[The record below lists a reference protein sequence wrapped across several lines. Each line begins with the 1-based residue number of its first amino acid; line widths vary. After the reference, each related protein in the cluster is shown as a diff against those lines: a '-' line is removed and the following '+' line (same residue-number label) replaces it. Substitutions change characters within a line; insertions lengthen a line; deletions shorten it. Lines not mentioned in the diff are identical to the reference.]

1 MVTYAY
7 LRVSTTVQ
15 DVANQKLSV
24 LEYCARHAIAPV
36 TIVED
41 TSSGNT
47 PWQARR
53 IGHILAEAQAG
64 DVLVVAEVSRLA
76 RSALHVLTLLQCAIE
91 KGISVHVAKTP
102 LVFDGSLQATIA
114 ATILGLAAHI
124 EREFISVRT
133 KEALARRKVQGL
145 PLGRP
150 RGPAP
155 RVKLDQ
161 QADAILTYLKKGVSK
176 RSIARIVDC
185 APSTLY
191 AWLKRRKISAH
202 GNTSPKE
209 RRACPLRTC

>member
-76 RSALHVLTLLQCAIE
+76 RSALHVLTLLQCASSRNSHFAVALTAPWRQGE
-91 KGISVHVAKTP
+91 VH
-102 LVFDGSLQATIA
+102 G
-114 ATILGLAAHI
+114 
-124 EREFISVRT
+124 
-133 KEALARRKVQGL
+133 
-145 PLGRP
+145 
-150 RGPAP
+150 GPC
-155 RVKLDQ
+155 L
-161 QADAILTYLKKGVSK
+161 
-176 RSIARIVDC
+176 
-185 APSTLY
+185 
-191 AWLKRRKISAH
+191 
-202 GNTSPKE
+202 
-209 RRACPLRTC
+209 RAG

>member
-1 MVTYAY
+1 MTNYAY
-7 LRVSTTVQ
+7 LRVSTTAQ

-24 LEYCARHAIAPV
+24 LEYCVRHDIAPV

-41 TSSGNT
+41 TRSGNAS
-47 PWQARR
+47 WQTRQ
-53 IGHILAEAQAG
+53 IGHILADAHAG

-76 RSALHVLTLLQCAIE
+76 RSALHVLSLLQCAME
-91 KGISVHVAKTP
+91 KGVSVHVAKTQ
-102 LVFDGSLQATIA
+102 LVLDGSLQATIA
-114 ATILGLAAHI
+114 ATILGLAAQI
-124 EREFISVRT
+124 EREFISART
-133 KEALARRKVQGL
+133 KEALARRKAQGL

-161 QADAILTYLKKGVSK
+161 HQDDILTYLKKGVSK

-191 AWLKRRKISAH
+191 AWLKRRKLSSD
-202 GNTSPKE
+202 GNA
-209 RRACPLRTC
+209 RRREGHDL

>member
-7 LRVSTTVQ
+7 LRVSTTAQ

-41 TSSGNT
+41 TSSGNA
-47 PWQARR
+47 PWQARQ
-53 IGHILAEAQAG
+53 IGHLLAEAQAG

-91 KGISVHVAKTP
+91 KGVSVHIAKTP
-102 LVFDGSLQATIA
+102 LILDGSLQATIA

-133 KEALARRKVQGL
+133 KEALAHRKAQGL

-150 RGPAP
+150 KGPAP

-161 QADAILTYLKKGVSK
+161 HHDEILTYLKKGVSK
-176 RSIARIVDC
+176 RSIARIIDC

-191 AWLKRRKISAH
+191 AWLKRRKLSQN
-202 GNTSPKE
+202 GNAS
-209 RRACPLRTC
+209 RRKGHDL